1 MGLPVQ
7 RQTELFEPDL
17 YLQNYSGKAYFA
29 LLRSTPGSDYKQ
41 QRSYPVDVM
50 PQVLQAV
57 HARPDGLDW
66 WISQA
71 EFYAPTRRLVH
82 LSRIGLLFADL
93 DTYKL
98 NLPGSPEAISNR
110 LLRYCEK
117 HAIPAP
123 SLVIFSGR
131 GLQIKWLLKTAL
143 PQAAL
148 PRWNAVQQVLH
159 SLLQEFGADAKAL
172 DASRVLR
179 LVQTVNNRSG
189 EKVRVLHE
197 NAEAKYDFDQ
207 LSKKL
212 LPFGREVDASF
223 DQFDLAIDPYGNV
236 FMDMAKNRQPAVNE
250 IVWKDHKGQKNTIGL
265 RQFFGFQLAWDR
277 LADLRALAELR
288 KQKDGAVPDGQRDVF
303 VFLSAVFLSQAT
315 VDQNRIY
322 DELKSLAKEFVPH
335 WTWAKVMGS
344 ASSALS
350 RLKTHISGERVSF
363 NGYEV
368 SPRYIFRNETLVSDA
383 WLGIDANEERELR
396 TIISNTE
403 AKRRDTLRAK
413 AKREALGSVSRQQ
426 YLENNEQRRV
436 SGRLMRAAGRSWA
449 DIAVELGYKSAES
462 ARISIGKPGP

>member
-1 MGLPVQ
+1 MGLPVH

-29 LLRSTPGSDYKQ
+29 LLRSTPGSNYKQ

-71 EFYAPTRRLVH
+71 EFYAPTRRLIH

-110 LLRYCEK
+110 LLRYCET

-131 GLQIKWLLKTAL
+131 GLQLKWLLKTPL

-159 SLLQEFGADAKAL
+159 GLLQDFGADAKAL

-179 LVQTVNNRSG
+179 LVQTVNTRSG
-189 EKVRVLHE
+189 EKVRVIHE
-197 NAEAKYDFDQ
+197 DQTAKYDFDQ
-207 LSKKL
+207 LSKRL

-223 DQFDLAIDPYGNV
+223 DQFDLAIDAYGNV
-236 FMDMAKNRQPAVNE
+236 SMDTAKSRQPAVNE
-250 IVWKDHKGQKNTIGL
+250 IVWKDHRGQKNTIGL
-265 RQFFGFQLAWDR
+265 QQFFGFQLAWDR

-288 KQKDGAVPDGQRDVF
+288 KRQDGAVPDGQRDVF

-315 VDQNRIY
+315 VDQNRLY
-322 DELKSLAKEFVPH
+322 DELKSLTKEFVPH
-335 WTWAKVMGS
+335 WDWSKVMGS

-350 RLKTHISGERVSF
+350 RLKDHIRGDRVSF
-363 NGYEV
+363 NGYQV
-368 SPRYIFRNETLVSDA
+368 SPRYAFRNETLVSSA
-383 WLGIDANEERELR
+383 WLGINAEEERQLR
-396 TIISNTE
+396 TIISGTE
-403 AKRRDTLRAK
+403 AKRRDALRAR
-413 AKREALGSVSRQQ
+413 AKREAAGHGSRQQ
-426 YLENNEQRRV
+426 YLENNEQRRA
-436 SGRLMRAAGRSWA
+436 SGRLMRAAGRSWGEV
-449 DIAVELGYKSAES
+449 AVALGYKTAES
-462 ARISIGKPGP
+462 ARVSIGKA